1 MSNIE
6 FLKLAERKIGLNY
19 KPLVVPEIGINH
31 GGSLE
36 TAFKIVDEAK
46 KCGAEI
52 IKHQTIL
59 PDDDYSIESKN
70 LQLDIL
76 GEKNLFSLLK
86 KLSLN
91 GEKEFKLKKY
101 IEKKSMIFLS
111 TPFSKKG
118 VDRLIKFDVKA
129 FKVGS
134 GEFSNESF
142 VNYIAK
148 FNKPMILSTGM
159 HNLEEIDKVV
169 KKLKR
174 INNKFALLHCTSIYP
189 TPDDKVRLNS
199 ILQMRKRYLRVIG
212 LSDHTNNCFSSY
224 GAVALGACII
234 EKHFVDKKARKG
246 PDINSSIDS
255 KSLKELIKGCETIFK
270 QRSGDKNEILKEEA
284 KTKKFALPSIVSN
297 NVIKKGEKFSSKN
310 LILKR
315 PGNGEFKMKDFK
327 YILKKKA
334 KVDILQ
340 NVQIK
345 KKWISN

>member
-1 MSNIE
+1 MNSQILN
-6 FLKLAERKIGLNY
+6 LAGRKIGFNY
-19 KPLVVPEIGINH
+19 RPLIIPEIGINH

-36 TAFKIVDEAK
+36 TAIKIVDEAK

-59 PDDDYSIESKN
+59 PDDDYSEESKN
-70 LQLDIL
+70 LKLNIL
-76 GEKNLFSLLK
+76 GKKNLFSLLK
-86 KLSLN
+86 KLSLSA
-91 GEKEFKLKKY
+91 EKEFKLKKY
-101 IEKKSMIFLS
+101 VEKKSMIFLS

-134 GEFSNESF
+134 GEFSNETF
-142 VNYIAK
+142 VKYIAK

-159 HNLEEIDKVV
+159 HNLKEIDRVV
-169 KKLKR
+169 VKLKR
-174 INNKFALLHCTSIYP
+174 INNRFALLHCTSIYP

-199 ILQMRKRYLRVIG
+199 ILQMQKRYSRVIG
-212 LSDHTNNCFSSY
+212 LSDHTNNCLSSF

-234 EKHFVDKKARKG
+234 EKHFVDKKTRKG

-255 KSLKELIKGCETIFK
+255 KGLNELIKGCETIFK
-270 QRSGDKNEILKEEA
+270 QRNGDKNEILKQEER
-284 KTKKFALPSIVSN
+284 TKKFALPSIVSN
-297 NVIKKGEKFSSKN
+297 NVIKKGEKFSLKN

-315 PGNGEFKMKDFK
+315 PGNGEFKIKDFK
-327 YILKKKA
+327 YILKRKA
-334 KVDILQ
+334 KVDIFQ

>member
-1 MSNIE
+1 MVKKN
-6 FLKLAERKIGLNY
+6 FLKISNLIISPEFPSLI
-19 KPLVVPEIGINH
+19 VPEIGINH
-31 GGSLE
+31 NGKIE
-36 TAFKIVDEAK
+36 HAFNLVDAAK
-46 KCGAEI
+46 RAGAKI
-52 IKHQTIL
+52 IKHQTHVF
-59 PDDDYSIESKN
+59 DDEMSVEAKNIKPGNSKK
-70 LQLDIL
+70 DIYTIIK
-76 GEKNLFSLLK
+76 ECSLSEEEEY
-86 KLSLN
+86 KLSL
-91 GEKEFKLKKY
+91 Y
-101 IEKKSMIFLS
+101 VKKSGLVFLS

-169 KKLKR
+169 IKLKR

-199 ILQMRKRYLRVIG
+199 ILQMRKRYSRVIG

-246 PDINSSIDS
+246 PDMNSSIDS

-270 QRSGDKNEILKEEA
+270 QRSGDKNEILKEES
-284 KTKKFALPSIVSN
+284 KTKKFAL
-297 NVIKKGEKFSSKN
+297 
-310 LILKR
+310 
-315 PGNGEFKMKDFK
+315 
-327 YILKKKA
+327 
-334 KVDILQ
+334 
-340 NVQIK
+340 
-345 KKWISN
+345 